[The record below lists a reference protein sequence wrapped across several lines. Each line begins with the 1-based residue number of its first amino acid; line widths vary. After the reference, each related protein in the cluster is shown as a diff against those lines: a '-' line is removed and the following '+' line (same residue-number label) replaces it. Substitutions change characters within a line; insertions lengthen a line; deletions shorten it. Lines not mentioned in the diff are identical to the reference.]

1 MKRAIFTTPQE
12 AEAAFYEA
20 FEKADLEAMMAVWA
34 DDEDIVCVHPGG
46 IRLSG
51 MAQVREAW
59 RQIFAGGQTLRF
71 RLRHQQSLNGMTLVV
86 HSAYEQVAVAG
97 EAQARN
103 PVIVTNIYMRTE
115 NGCAWSCTTPP
126 PRPRAPKPR
135 ASARR
140 RRCIRPRPAVK
151 IEPLDAG
158 SSPAW
163 RILVISLH
171 SLLLT
176 RLYKGA

>member
-34 DDEDIVCVHPGG
+34 DDDDIMCVHPGG

-59 RQIFAGGQTLRF
+59 RQIFAGGQMLRF
-71 RLRHQQSLNGMTLVV
+71 RLRHQQFVNGMTLAV
-86 HSAYEQVAVAG
+86 HSAYEQVSVAG

-103 PVIVTNIYMRTE
+103 PVIATNIYMRTE
-115 NGCAWSCTTPP
+115 NGWRMVVHHASPAP
-126 PRPRAPKPR
+126 VSPDPEGKRAPKT
-135 ASARR
+135 
-140 RRCIRPRPAVK
+140 
-151 IEPLDAG
+151 
-158 SSPAW
+158 
-163 RILVISLH
+163 LH
-171 SLLLT
+171 
-176 RLYKGA
+176 

>member
-1 MKRAIFTTPQE
+1 MKRTIFTTPQE

-46 IRLSG
+46 VRLSG

-71 RLRHQQSLNGMTLVV
+71 RLRQQQSLNGMTLAV
-86 HSAYEQVAVAG
+86 HSAYEQISVAG
-97 EAQARN
+97 EAQARD

-115 NGCAWSCTTPP
+115 NGWRMVVHHASPAP
-126 PRPRAPKPR
+126 ASPDAEAKRAPKT
-135 ASARR
+135 
-140 RRCIRPRPAVK
+140 
-151 IEPLDAG
+151 
-158 SSPAW
+158 
-163 RILVISLH
+163 LH
-171 SLLLT
+171 
-176 RLYKGA
+176 